1 MHGYMMPS
9 IAPKNN
15 PQIIF
20 TWLHYAATTGA
31 RMPAKSGNSR
41 LRAISSQKLGGE
53 LPVRQRLVII
63 DSIRRRCAGDPG
75 RRLSLLTVE
84 LPQIVER
91 IRCGPDLGP
100 IDEFTPE

>member
-41 LRAISSQKLGGE
+41 LYAISSQKLGGE
-53 LPVRQRLVII
+53 LPVRR
-63 DSIRRRCAGDPG
+63 AG
-75 RRLSLLTVE
+75 LTCVGVPVVVGIE
-84 LPQIVER
+84 KDDAR
-91 IRCGPDLGP
+91 DL
-100 IDEFTPE
+100 TATS